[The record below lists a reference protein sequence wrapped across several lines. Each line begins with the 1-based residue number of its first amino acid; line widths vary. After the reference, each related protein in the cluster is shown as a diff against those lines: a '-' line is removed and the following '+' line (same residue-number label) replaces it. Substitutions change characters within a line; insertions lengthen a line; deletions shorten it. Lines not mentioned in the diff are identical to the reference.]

1 MMRSNLKMC
10 SQVARSL
17 LDKNRRICAVD
28 LLGATP
34 TAEARRVIPFD
45 FSLFQKLLVSSVML
59 VI

>member
-1 MMRSNLKMC
+1 MC

-45 FSLFQKLLVSSVML
+45 FSLFLKLLVSSVML